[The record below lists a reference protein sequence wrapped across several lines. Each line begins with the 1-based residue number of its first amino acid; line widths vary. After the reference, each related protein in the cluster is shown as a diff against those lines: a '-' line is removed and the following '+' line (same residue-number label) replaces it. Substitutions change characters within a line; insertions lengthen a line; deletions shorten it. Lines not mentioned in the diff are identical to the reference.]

1 MRFYITAKVY
11 KKPIKGR
18 PIVPSMTQMTFHLSQ
33 QLANQLNPL
42 LLATEWVLQDLYD
55 LLTLLKEINCTNML
69 NTIKLTTA
77 DVDALY
83 SSIDMNTGL
92 QLIKDFIE
100 ELNQENSTKREFLIK
115 AMEFVLTKGYVTFQD
130 QVYQQTNGVAMGSP
144 IIPLYANIFIYQL
157 ERQTVY
163 KYKNLETL
171 LLFKRYIDDI
181 FIITKDAHITDL
193 QNELNTLKPFIN
205 LSWSLPAKYCNFLD
219 LTVFIKNSKIHTNVY
234 QKQLNTYAYLSFHSY
249 HTIA

>member
-83 SSIDMNTGL
+83 SSIDMNIGL

-130 QVYQQTNGVAMGSP
+130 QVYQQTNGAAMGSP
-144 IIPLYANIFIYQL
+144 IIPLYANIFIY
-157 ERQTVY
+157 
-163 KYKNLETL
+163 
-171 LLFKRYIDDI
+171 
-181 FIITKDAHITDL
+181 
-193 QNELNTLKPFIN
+193 
-205 LSWSLPAKYCNFLD
+205 
-219 LTVFIKNSKIHTNVY
+219 
-234 QKQLNTYAYLSFHSY
+234 
-249 HTIA
+249 